1 MVEGPRGH
9 EPTTLGGARVRD
21 AGHRPGG
28 RVPRGR
34 DRPPPSPAGLGDLL
48 PTSGPVREDAER
60 EPGQRRP
67 HPPVRERAV
76 RGGPGDRVTHGRTST
91 RARDPLPLPVPP
103 VPGPRRGLLVPPGVL
118 PDRLYEP
125 AHHRRLRDLPGHL
138 GGAARDDGGI
148 APGPSERRARLHPGG
163 GRPSLETGGPVG
175 GATRPPPS
183 SGRCRRR
190 PAPRPPGHSG
200 PPTVAPID
208 LRGLCA
214 VVPRRGRMVR
224 GPERRRP
231 PRGP

>member
-9 EPTTLGGARVRD
+9 EPTDLGGARVRG

-118 PDRLYEP
+118 QIGFTNLLIIGGFVTFLVIWGARP
-125 AHHRRLRDLPGHL
+125 AM
-138 GGAARDDGGI
+138 
-148 APGPSERRARLHPGG
+148 
-163 GRPSLETGGPVG
+163 TGGVERG
-175 GATRPPPS
+175 GT
-183 SGRCRRR
+183 SGR
-190 PAPRPPGHSG
+190 
-200 PPTVAPID
+200 
-208 LRGLCA
+208 L
-214 VVPRRGRMVR
+214 
-224 GPERRRP
+224 
-231 PRGP
+231 